1 MCTHNPHMQ
10 SFLHSRAL
18 LPLIPPTPCSHKKE
32 QGEVGRPEAQNESRN
47 TGAPKEP
54 APVGRGRSALAGWSK
69 AGCALPMRA
78 RHPCSQ
84 ACGRDARAPR
94 RGKMLAF
101 PACGRDARAPRWGR
115 MPALPGMRARR
126 PRSQA
131 RQDARVPGM
140 RARRPR
146 SQVGQDARVPGMRA
160 RRPRSQAR
168 QDARVPGM
176 RARRPRSQVGQDA
189 RVPGMRS
196 RRPRPQA
203 VQGRERL
210 QRARNMVFES
220 LFRCS
225 PRRRASPH
233 APRTRGVGGLSR
245 GLMVFEEIIRHSP
258 RRRASP

>member
-115 MPALPGMRARR
+115 MPASLACGR
-126 PRSQA
+126 
-131 RQDARVPGM
+131 DAR
-140 RARRPR
+140 A
-146 SQVGQDARVPGMRA
+146 
-160 RRPRSQAR
+160 
-168 QDARVPGM
+168 
-176 RARRPRSQVGQDA
+176 
-189 RVPGMRS
+189 
-196 RRPRPQA
+196 
-203 VQGRERL
+203 
-210 QRARNMVFES
+210 
-220 LFRCS
+220 
-225 PRRRASPH
+225 PRRCRDTNGSSASGTRSLSHYSALARA
-233 APRTRGVGGLSR
+233 GGLRPTPPAR
-245 GLMVFEEIIRHSP
+245 GGSGVEPGAYGL
-258 RRRASP
+258 